1 MTATDEPTPDHEDD
15 KDDEDPE
22 EGDVDVRFPTGPRDM
37 PQAE

>member
-1 MTATDEPTPDHEDD
+1 MTDEPNPEQYEDD

-22 EGDVDVRFPTGPRDM
+22 EEEVRYPTGPRDT

>member
-1 MTATDEPTPDHEDD
+1 MSATEEPADD

-22 EGDVDVRFPTGPRDM
+22 EEDVDVRVPTGPRDM